1 MSCFQYK
8 KIMEY
13 NPFVSLY
20 YLKKTILI
28 YERVFGYYPNREEQ
42 DFHSNSEAEFA
53 ELVEKIQSELET
65 EIRSAEL
72 SAEDVAFLYE
82 QSATDFI
89 DLAEHCD
96 FELITEKHHHRKFFN
111 EIENE
116 AIVETLLS
124 EVCRLWNIDAE
135 GEFFVELY
143 DFNDRPIFFAT
154 REDLENFVKNFDV
167 APYVAFQTIN
177 GKCEELWS
185 E

>member
-1 MSCFQYK
+1 
-8 KIMEY
+8 MEY

-28 YERVFGYYPNREEQ
+28 YERIFGHYPNRVEQ
-42 DFHSNSEAEFA
+42 VLHSNSEAEFA
-53 ELVEKIQSELET
+53 ELVEKIQRELDA

-72 SAEDVAFLYE
+72 SAEDVAFLNE
-82 QSATDFI
+82 HSATDFI
-89 DLAEHCD
+89 ELAEYCD
-96 FELITEKHHHRKFFN
+96 FELITDKHHHRKFFN

-124 EVCRLWNIDAE
+124 EIQRLWNIDVA
-135 GEFFVELY
+135 GDFFVELY

-154 REDLENFVKNFDV
+154 LEDLENFVKNFDV

-177 GKCEELWS
+177 GDVEELWS